1 MNIEVLKHSS
11 IKLTGSKIIY
21 FDPFQIETNLNDADY
36 IFITH
41 DHYDHYDEKAI
52 EMVMNEKTILIVP
65 TCLEER
71 VRMISDKVLVVEPQN
86 TYNIDDITFTTI
98 PSYNINSLYHPKENG
113 YVGYNVLIDGIS
125 YYIMGD
131 TDHTIESNQVKTDIC
146 FVPIGGTYT
155 MNVEEAAAY
164 INSLKVIKVI
174 PIHYG
179 SIVGDRNLAL
189 KFRQLVNKD
198 IEVEILI

>member
-52 EMVMNEKTILIVP
+52 EMVMNGKTILIVP

-98 PSYNINSLYHPKENG
+98 PSYNINSSYHPKENG

>member
-65 TCLEER
+65 ACLEER

-98 PSYNINSLYHPKENG
+98 PSYNINSSYHPKENG

-189 KFRQLVNKD
+189 KFKQLVNKD